1 MMLMAAATAAISKLT
16 MMGAWMGAGVS
27 LGAGVCVMAL
37 LLLGRRP
44 QGGADGA
51 HGVVPLLM
59 LLPLLL
65 LLPAAPAL
73 GFTRH
78 VRATFSSFILVAL
91 HLALIKLHI

>member
-1 MMLMAAATAAISKLT
+1 MAAATAAISKLT
-16 MMGAWMGAGVS
+16 MMGAWVGAGVS

-44 QGGADGA
+44 QGADGA

-78 VRATFSSFILVAL
+78 VPSFIVTL
-91 HLALIKLHI
+91 HLASDFNCNI